1 MNEAFNV
8 LSEVNAERQKQD
20 EKWGEQNHTYQWT
33 SILGE
38 EYGEVCEAMNRV
50 LFGDNK
56 AKAHNDLRMELI
68 QCAAVCV
75 AWVECL
81 DRNNEKMRCS
91 CGHFACTLCPTGPL

>member
-1 MNEAFNV
+1 MLVDIPNNQV
-8 LSEVNAERQKQD
+8 LVHISDERIRQN
-20 EKWGEQNHTYQWT
+20 EKWGIQNHTYEWT

-56 AKAHNDLRMELI
+56 EKAISDLRMELI
-68 QCAAVCV
+68 QCAAVCA

-81 DRNNEKMRCS
+81 DRNQ
-91 CGHFACTLCPTGPL
+91 

>member
-1 MNEAFNV
+1 MSIDV
-8 LSEVNAERQKQD
+8 KVVTDIIQERDRQD
-20 EKWGEQNHTYQWT
+20 VKWGEQNHTYQWT

-50 LFGDNK
+50 IWGDNK
-56 AKAHNDLRMELI
+56 AKAQNDLRMELI

-81 DRNNEKMRCS
+81 DRNKHEKVRCIYGNPD
-91 CGHFACTLCPTGPL
+91 CAIC